1 MRKIFFS
8 YLLKTR
14 HTYNGIRIHMCL
26 CELFIFLSFFD
37 LTKCFSKNSDKEKK
51 AIIIDSIL
59 SLTIYSDICNIS
71 RVSYRARIFHKASTT
86 TDYTAYNVTLY
97 FLDMK
102 QIQFSLFLYFLFF
115 TLFLFSYNL
124 HDCITPFTTVL
135 HSCFQ

>member
-1 MRKIFFS
+1 M
-8 YLLKTR
+8 LKE
-14 HTYNGIRIHMCL
+14 H
-26 CELFIFLSFFD
+26 
-37 LTKCFSKNSDKEKK
+37 SDEEKK

-71 RVSYRARIFHKASTT
+71 SASYKVHIFHKAST

-102 QIQFSLFLYFLFF
+102 QIQFSLFLYFPFF